1 MAQTTGGVSAVNA
14 VIEWSQNGSSWTLMS
29 SHGNKLTTSGGQR
42 KTGEIETFDGDT
54 VILTGGKRGSIDV
67 KVAAVYT
74 ETAGEIQQ
82 IARAAQ
88 QAGTA
93 FYLRWSIKAATTG
106 NLRYTTSAGILT
118 DEVYPDI
125 DASDAKPV
133 MAMFTLKVPEITIA
147 AIP

>member
-1 MAQTTGGVSAVNA
+1 MAQTTGGTSAVNA
-14 VIEWSQNGSSWTLMS
+14 VVEWSTNGSAWTLFS
-29 SHGNKLTTSGGQR
+29 SHSNKVQNSGGAR

-54 VILTGGKRGSIDV
+54 VILTAGKRGSIDV

-88 QAGTA
+88 QAGTP
-93 FYLRWSIKAATTG
+93 FYVRWTVKAAVTG
-106 NLRYTTSAGILT
+106 NLRYTTSAGYLT
-118 DEVYPDI
+118 DSIFPDV

-133 MAMFTLKVPEITIA
+133 MCAFTLKTPEITVA
-147 AIP
+147 AVP

>member
-1 MAQTTGGVSAVNA
+1 MAQTTGGTSAVA
-14 VIEWSQNGSSWTLMS
+14 SVVEWSTNGSSWTAMS
-29 SHGNKLTTSGGQR
+29 GHANKVTTSGGQR

-82 IARAAQ
+82 VARAAQ

-93 FYLRWSIKAATTG
+93 FYLRWTVKAATTG
-106 NLRYTTSAGILT
+106 NLRNTTAAGILT
-118 DEVYPDI
+118 DAIFPNV

-133 MAMFTLKVPEITIA
+133 MCMLTLKTPEITVA
-147 AIP
+147 AVP

>member
-14 VIEWSQNGSSWTLMS
+14 VIEWSTNGSAWTLFS
-29 SHGNKLTTSGGQR
+29 SHANKLDASGGQR

-54 VILTGGKRGSIDV
+54 VILTPGKRGSIDI

-74 ETAGEIQQ
+74 ETVGEVQQ

-88 QAGTA
+88 QAATP
-93 FYLRWSIKAATTG
+93 FYLRWSVKAATTG
-106 NLRYTTSAGILT
+106 TLRYTTSAGYLT
-118 DEVYPDI
+118 DSIFPDV
-125 DASDAKPV
+125 DASSAKPV
-133 MAMFTLKVPEITIA
+133 MCMLTLKTPEVTVA

>member
-1 MAQTTGGVSAVNA
+1 MAQTTGGTSAVNA
-14 VIEWSQNGSSWTLMS
+14 VVEWSANGSSWTLFS
-29 SHGNKLTTSGGQR
+29 SHSNKVQTSGGQR

-93 FYLRWSIKAATTG
+93 FYLRWTVKAATTG

-118 DEVYPDI
+118 DSVFPDV

-133 MAMFTLKVPEITIA
+133 MTNLVLKTPEITCA

>member
-1 MAQTTGGVSAVNA
+1 MAQTTGGTSAVNA
-14 VIEWSQNGSSWTLMS
+14 VVEWSTNGSSWTLFS
-29 SHGNKLTTSGGQR
+29 SHGNKVTTSGGQR

-54 VILTGGKRGSIDV
+54 VALTPGKRGSIDV

-88 QAGTA
+88 QAATP

-106 NLRYTTSAGILT
+106 NLRYTTSAGYLT
-118 DEVYPDI
+118 DAIFPQV
-125 DASDAKPV
+125 DASDAKP
-133 MAMFTLKVPEITIA
+133 MMTMLTLKTPEVTCA